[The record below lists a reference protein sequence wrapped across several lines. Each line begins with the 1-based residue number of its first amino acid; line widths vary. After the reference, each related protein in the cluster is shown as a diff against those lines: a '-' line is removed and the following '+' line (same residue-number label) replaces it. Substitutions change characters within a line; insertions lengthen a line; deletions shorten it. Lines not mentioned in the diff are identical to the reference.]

1 MKMNFKVYIAGILLL
16 PMQLSAQT
24 DSLTSHKDQHPIE
37 YGRDVSVGLK
47 ESTTATAITTAAEL
61 SHRKEISPRN
71 ALYGLIPG
79 LQALQS
85 QGAAWETT
93 GDLFVRGYGTLSTK
107 SPLVL
112 VDGFERDLGQIS
124 MDEIECITVLKDAVS
139 TALYGMRGANGVIQ
153 VKTKRGT
160 TSKPQIRFAYEFNMA
175 KPFRKPELADG
186 YTYAQALNEGM
197 RNDGLNPRYSD
208 GELDAFRNGTLPSV
222 YPNVDWWG
230 ESLRNASNGNNIT
243 FSATGGGQYVKY
255 FTQLNY
261 LNDNGIL
268 KPTNDNEGYST
279 QFKYSKL
286 NIRTN
291 LDIDLSQ
298 RTKLQLNMFGTF
310 SEHNRPNETITNIFS
325 ALYTVPAGAFPIKN
339 DHNVW
344 AGTTDISTNPVA
356 MISGTGY
363 ARSQQRNFYA
373 DLKLTQDLGFLLE
386 GLSAGARLGLDN
398 SASYWDGN
406 ARKYGYEQTF
416 YDWETAAYSYKNL
429 RNETALSASHSVGAS
444 RNHFNFLAFLNYE
457 RNWSLHA
464 LSATAQYGMDKLSGK
479 GQNTTYS
486 FIDLIGQVH
495 YAYNHR
501 YLLDLSLSGSASSI
515 LKPGKRWG
523 FFPAI
528 GAGWVVSEENFA
540 RRDWLDLLKLRAS
553 YGIAGRADY
562 ANDLY
567 IDMYETGGSFFFGKT
582 PAKTNGLMITQLG
595 IADLTYEKSHKLNV
609 GMDLRAFKKL
619 SVTLDYFYDHRT
631 DILIGTA
638 GKISSLF
645 GMPASKENTG
655 VVNNH
660 GIEADIHWTEHVND
674 FTYSLGGTFSFTRN
688 RIVNQNEEYRPYD
701 YLRRTDGRIGQYFG
715 YVVEGIYQ
723 SQEEID
729 QRKVRQTLSAV
740 QPGDLRYKDLNNDG
754 VIDSYDQT
762 ALGYSSFPEIYY
774 SFDLNA
780 EYKGL
785 GVYALF
791 QGTGNVSVLTNT
803 PGVYFPLYSNR
814 TVSTE
819 YYNNRWTP
827 GNTNA
832 LYPRLTSTGSVNNY
846 TSNSLWVKSGAF
858 LKLRTLELYYKLDK
872 QLLRPLKYVSDAKI
886 YIRAYDLLSVDN
898 IKIMDPE
905 NMGMGH
911 PSMTRYAIGFDLKF

>member
-1 MKMNFKVYIAGILLL
+1 MNFKVYIAGILLL
-16 PMQLSAQT
+16 PMQLSAHT
-24 DSLTSHKDQHPIE
+24 DSLTSHKDQYPIE
-37 YGRDVSVGLK
+37 YGRDVSVRLS
-47 ESTTATAITTAAEL
+47 ESTTATAITTAEEL
-61 SHRKEISPRN
+61 SHRKEIDPTN

-79 LQALQS
+79 LQVLQN

-93 GDLFVRGYGTLSTK
+93 GNLFVRGYGTLSTK
-107 SPLVL
+107 TPMVL
-112 VDGFERDLGQIS
+112 IDGFSRDLGQIS
-124 MDEIECITVLKDAVS
+124 MDEIESITVLKDAVS
-139 TALYGMRGANGVIQ
+139 TALYGMHGANGVIL

-160 TSKPQIRFAYEFNMA
+160 RSKPQIRFAYEFNMA
-175 KPFRKPELADG
+175 KPFRTPELVDG
-186 YTYAQALNEGM
+186 YTYAQALNEAM
-197 RNDGLNPRYSD
+197 VNDGLSPRYSEQ
-208 GELDAFRNGTLPSV
+208 ELDAFRSGIMPSV

-279 QFKYSKL
+279 QLKYSKL

-291 LDIDLSQ
+291 LDIDLSRQ
-298 RTKLQLNMFGTF
+298 TKLQLNIFGTF
-310 SEHNRPNETITNIFS
+310 SEHNRPNEKIANIFS

-344 AGTTDISTNPVA
+344 AGTTDIGANPVA

-373 DLKLTQDLGFLLE
+373 DMKLTQDLGSLLP

-398 SASYWDGN
+398 SAAYWDGN
-406 ARKYGYEQTF
+406 ARNYGYEQTL
-416 YDWETAAYSYKNL
+416 YDWETGTFSYKNL
-429 RNETALSASHSVGAS
+429 RNESALSASHSVGAS

-457 RNWSLHA
+457 KNWNRHA
-464 LSATAQYGMDKLSGK
+464 LAATAQYGMDKLSGK

-486 FIDLIGQVH
+486 FIDLIGQMH
-495 YAYNHR
+495 YAYNSR
-501 YLLDLSLSGSASSI
+501 YLLDVSLSGSASSI

-553 YGIAGRADY
+553 YGIAGRANY
-562 ANDLY
+562 ASDLY
-567 IDMYETGGSFFFGKT
+567 IDKYQTGGSFFFGKT
-582 PAKTNGLMITQLG
+582 PVKANGLMITQLG

-631 DILIGTA
+631 DILIGTG

-645 GMPASKENTG
+645 GMPALMENTG

-660 GIEADIHWTEHVND
+660 GIEADIHWTEHLND
-674 FTYSLGGTFSFTRN
+674 FAYALGGTFSFTRN
-688 RIVNQNEEYRPYD
+688 RIVNQNEAYRPYD
-701 YLRRTDGRIGQYFG
+701 YLRRTNRRIGQYFG

-729 QRKVRQTLSAV
+729 QRNVRQMLSVV
-740 QPGDLRYKDLNNDG
+740 QPGDLRYKDLNDDG
-754 VIDSYDQT
+754 VIDSYDQM
-762 ALGYSSFPEIYY
+762 ALGYSSLPEIYY
-774 SFDLNA
+774 SFDLSA

-791 QGTGNVSVLTNT
+791 QGTGNVSVQAST
-803 PGVYFPLYSNR
+803 PGVYFPMYGNR

-827 GNTNA
+827 DNPNA
-832 LYPRLTSTGSVNNY
+832 IYPRLTSAGSVNNY
-846 TSNSLWVKSGAF
+846 SSNSLWVQNGAF
-858 LKLRTLELYYKLDK
+858 LKLRTLELYYKFNK
-872 QLLRPLKYVSDAKI
+872 QLLRPLKYVSEAKI